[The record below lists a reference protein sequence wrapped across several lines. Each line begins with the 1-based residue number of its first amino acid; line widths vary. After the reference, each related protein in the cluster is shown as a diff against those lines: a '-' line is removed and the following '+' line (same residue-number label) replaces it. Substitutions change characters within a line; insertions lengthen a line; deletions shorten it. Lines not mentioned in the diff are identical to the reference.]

1 MPALSILLVELSS
14 CVMLAFPI
22 KLLELISTKDSCMED
37 MLWADM
43 LANFISV
50 MLLALLLLKL
60 LKEASCL
67 EADIC
72 IDWDEKL
79 PCKLVSPLVLN
90 TTSLEGSSTRAVEH
104 SRYTVNTNDI
114 WLIGDMW
121 HWLTEMENLNTH
133 IQKCNPNNLLWKHKQ
148 IHIYIH
154 LSRASSMSP
163 RNKSW
168 YFYHYIT
175 CRR

>member
-14 CVMLAFPI
+14 CVILDFPI

-67 EADIC
+67 EADIWT
-72 IDWDEKL
+72 D
-79 PCKLVSPLVLN
+79 
-90 TTSLEGSSTRAVEH
+90 
-104 SRYTVNTNDI
+104 
-114 WLIGDMW
+114 
-121 HWLTEMENLNTH
+121 
-133 IQKCNPNNLLWKHKQ
+133 
-148 IHIYIH
+148 
-154 LSRASSMSP
+154 
-163 RNKSW
+163 
-168 YFYHYIT
+168 
-175 CRR
+175 

>member
-14 CVMLAFPI
+14 CVILDFPI

-67 EADIC
+67 EADIWT
-72 IDWDEKL
+72 DWDEKL

-104 SRYTVNTNDI
+104 SRYTVNINDI
-114 WLIGDMW
+114 WLIGDIW
-121 HWLTEMENLNTH
+121 RWLTEMETSTH
-133 IQKCNPNNLLWKHKQ
+133 AQQHNPNNLLLKHKQ

-163 RNKSW
+163 KHESL

-175 CRR
+175 CRC

>member
-14 CVMLAFPI
+14 CVILDFPI
-22 KLLELISTKDSCMED
+22 KLLELISTKDSFMED

-67 EADIC
+67 EADIWT
-72 IDWDEKL
+72 DWDEKL

-90 TTSLEGSSTRAVEH
+90 TTSLGGSSTRAVEH
-104 SRYTVNTNDI
+104 SRYTVNISAI
-114 WLIGDMW
+114 WLIGDIW
-121 HWLTEMENLNTH
+121 HGLTERENLTH
-133 IQKCNPNNLLWKHKQ
+133 THTNIIQTMCCGSISK
-148 IHIYIH
+148 YIQ
-154 LSRASSMSP
+154 LSRASSAFP
-163 RNKSW
+163 RNKSL
-168 YFYHYIT
+168 YVCHGIA
-175 CRR
+175 CRC